1 MKQLVDIL
9 YGVNYNLHGC
19 SSRDYKEK
27 IVSGIGF
34 NSRTITKDELF
45 VALRGTQQ
53 TGIAFSKEVLE
64 KGAVAIV
71 GHNEDIQMI
80 LHLQSEYT
88 DRCFI
93 AVEDPAQAL
102 AVMAANFY
110 DHPAEKLCLI
120 GVTGTNGKT
129 TIATLLHKLL
139 VALGEP
145 CGLLSTIHY
154 QIDQEYIPATHT
166 TPDAVTLQQL
176 MSQMLRKGCRYASM
190 EVSSHA
196 LAQHRTYGLSFNGA
210 ILSNITHDH
219 LDYHKD
225 FLSYVRTKKRFFDL
239 LSREAFALIN
249 TDDAN
254 GKHMLQNCH
263 AIQQQ
268 SYALATQADY
278 KGKIFADTPEG
289 LEMEIEGIRT
299 HFKLA
304 GYFNAYNLLAVAGA
318 GHLLG
323 VDMQECLQALSNLY
337 GAEGRF
343 EWIPN
348 NKGLHVVIDYAHTPD
363 ALQQVLFS
371 LHRMLGA
378 HRSAKIFSV
387 VGCGG
392 DRDPFKRAK
401 MGKIASRY
409 SALSLFTSD
418 NPRNE
423 PPEAIIEDM
432 KKTLPTQAKK
442 KVLSIV
448 DREEAITEALK
459 KASPGDFVLIAGKGH
474 ETYQERKGLRKPF
487 SDKYI
492 VNNYLNNL

>member
-1 MKQLVDIL
+1 MKKLADTLQ
-9 YGVNYNLHGC
+9 GVNYNLHGLF
-19 SSRDYKEK
+19 SRDYKEK
-27 IVSGIGF
+27 IVAGIGF
-34 NSRTITKDELF
+34 DSRTITKDDLF
-45 VALRGTQQ
+45 VALRGTKQ
-53 TGIAFSKEVLE
+53 TGIAFGKEALD
-64 KGAVAIV
+64 KGALAVV
-71 GHNEDIQMI
+71 GHSEDVQM
-80 LHLQSEYT
+80 LFHLQNEYV
-88 DRCFI
+88 DRYFI

-102 AVMAANFY
+102 AVIAANFY
-110 DHPAEKLCLI
+110 DHPSEKLCLI

-129 TIATLLHKLL
+129 TIATLLQKLL
-139 VALGEP
+139 VSLGEP
-145 CGLLSTIHY
+145 CGLISTIHHD
-154 QIDQEYIPATHT
+154 IGQEYISATHT

-176 MSQMLRKGCRYASM
+176 MAQMLRKGCRYASM

-196 LAQHRTYGLSFNGA
+196 LAQRRTYGLQFNGA

-225 FLSYVRTKKRFFDL
+225 FLSYVRTKKLFFDYL
-239 LSREAFALIN
+239 QKDAFALIN
-249 TDDAN
+249 ADDAN
-254 GKHMLQNCH
+254 GRHMLQNCSSTH
-263 AIQQQ
+263 QR
-268 SYALATQADY
+268 SYALSTEADY
-278 KGKIFADTPEG
+278 KGKVFSDTPEG
-289 LEMEIEGIRT
+289 LEMEIENIRT
-299 HFKLA
+299 HFKLS
-304 GYFNAYNLLAVAGA
+304 GHFNAYNLLAVAGA

-323 VDMQECLQALSNLY
+323 IDIRECLQALSNLH

-363 ALQQVLFS
+363 ALQQVLSS
-371 LHRMLGA
+371 LHSMLRA
-378 HRSAKIFSV
+378 QRSAKIFSV

-392 DRDPFKRAK
+392 DRDSFKRAK

-409 SALSLFTSD
+409 STLSLFTSD

-423 PPEAIIEDM
+423 PPETIIEDM
-432 KKTLPTQAKK
+432 TKTLPTQARKN
-442 KVLSIV
+442 VLSIV

-474 ETYQERKGLRKPF
+474 ETYQEKKGVRKPF